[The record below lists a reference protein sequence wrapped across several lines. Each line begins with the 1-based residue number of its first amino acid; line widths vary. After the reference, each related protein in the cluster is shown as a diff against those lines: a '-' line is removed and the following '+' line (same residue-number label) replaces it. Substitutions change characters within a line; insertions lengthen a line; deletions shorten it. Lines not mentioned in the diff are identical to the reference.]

1 MARQIEV
8 LESGGAVEQVNMGW
22 DEVAQRTVLQR
33 GKESSEDYRYFPEPD
48 LAPLVVDR
56 AWVKEIRKE
65 LPELPRAKRT
75 RYIEAWDLR
84 PVEADALVSESLVAA
99 FFEGAVAAYGED
111 DGKPQRMANWI
122 SGELFRL
129 LYADGAGQDLRQIA
143 EMPIMPVQMAGLLK
157 LVDAKLIN
165 QNTGKKVL
173 DKMYVTGRDPQAIVE
188 QEGLAMVSD
197 TGVIDDAIA
206 ETLAAH
212 QDELARYRGGEDKLF
227 GFFMG
232 QVMRATKGKAD
243 PNAARQ
249 RLQEMLEQ
257 S

>member
-1 MARQIEV
+1 
-8 LESGGAVEQVNMGW
+8 
-22 DEVAQRTVLQR
+22 
-33 GKESSEDYRYFPEPD
+33 
-48 LAPLVVDR
+48 
-56 AWVKEIRKE
+56 
-65 LPELPRAKRT
+65 
-75 RYIEAWDLR
+75 
-84 PVEADALVSESLVAA
+84 
-99 FFEGAVAAYGED
+99 
-111 DGKPQRMANWI
+111 MANWI

-188 QEGLAMVSD
+188 EEGLAMVSD